1 MEPRKP
7 TFIIVGSAKC
17 GTTALASI
25 LDAHSDCCMSRPKE
39 VRFFSDTINYLPN
52 NPNYEKGW
60 AWYQQAFSHYQGESA
75 IGEAT
80 PFYSSRTRSPN
91 TARRIY
97 EFNPDMKIIYMVR
110 DPIRRQISAWKMQY
124 DTGLHKVEKLNR
136 EHDWALKGID
146 YWMEQQRDSGQWDE
160 CRYGYQ
166 LAAYE
171 QYFTQQNILVTFL
184 EDWIETKQEEVERI
198 LNFLNL
204 SPERALERHRE
215 NSNAEK
221 NRKYDR
227 PLLKK
232 VRTNPVVRSLVKTFP
247 VSFRDWARDNV
258 ARQKSLYP
266 SDVICE
272 KICREFI
279 EYIEDDIAAFL
290 TRYHKPSSLWQ
301 TTTSHFLESSS
312 VVSYLANSI

>member
-25 LDAHSDCCMSRPKE
+25 LDAHPDCCMSRPKE
-39 VRFFSDTINYLPN
+39 VNFFCDTIDYLPN

-60 AWYQQAFSHYQGESA
+60 AWYQNAFSHYQGESA

-91 TARRIY
+91 TARHIY

-110 DPIRRQISAWKMQY
+110 DPIKRQISAWKMHY
-124 DTGLHKVEKLNR
+124 DFGFHKAAKPNR
-136 EHDWALKGID
+136 EYDWAVDGID

-171 QYFTQQNILVTFL
+171 QYFAQQNILVTFL
-184 EDWIETKQEEVERI
+184 EDWINAKQAEVERI
-198 LNFLNL
+198 LKFLEL
-204 SPERALERHRE
+204 SPQTCQSIIKKTAMLRE
-215 NSNAEK
+215 IENLI
-221 NRKYDR
+221 DR
-227 PLLKK
+227 
-232 VRTNPVVRSLVKTFP
+232 
-247 VSFRDWARDNV
+247 
-258 ARQKSLYP
+258 
-266 SDVICE
+266 C
-272 KICREFI
+272 
-279 EYIEDDIAAFL
+279 
-290 TRYHKPSSLWQ
+290 
-301 TTTSHFLESSS
+301 
-312 VVSYLANSI
+312 